1 MKFRSSIFSSES
13 LQLASIPRDWW
24 LSTWLLFAILVTTEL
39 GARFLLAPIGDHL
52 WAYDSAALSR
62 SYEWYRARAVAG
74 QTPTILAVGD
84 STGARNF
91 SPRAFQSTAGN
102 EPVYSLARAGNFP
115 RALRSNTLPLLE
127 VGTAPEIVILFQ
139 WPGSLR
145 DDPRVDQ
152 IEAGAVSS
160 ILEARQSGR
169 FMVTDYLY
177 VTRLF
182 RARDYLVSYWLRGEE
197 LLRPAT
203 RDGFHPL
210 IRPAE
215 FELRP
220 VVLPDEPILFA
231 ETRRDVVRDL
241 VNIAARRGFVVVAIV
256 GPFRAGNDYPAG
268 NAHLQWLQELRSSN
282 CTNMAVLDLRTAFD
296 IPADQYQGNH
306 HLYEDGAKS
315 YSAQLGPRITDI
327 LEQKRNGTLS
337 CD

>member
-1 MKFRSSIFSSES
+1 MKSLSSIFSFDS
-13 LQLASIPRDWW
+13 LRNVSLPRDWW
-24 LSTWLLFAILVTTEL
+24 ATLGLLTVLLFSAEL
-39 GARFLLAPIGDHL
+39 IARSLLAPIGDHL
-52 WAYDSAALSR
+52 WAYDSEALSR
-62 SYEWYRARAVAG
+62 SYEWYRERASEG
-74 QTPTILAVGD
+74 DTPTIVAVGD

-91 SPRAFQSTAGN
+91 SPAAFRESSGT
-102 EPVYSLARAGNFP
+102 ESVYSLARAGNFP

-127 VGTAPEIVILFQ
+127 SGEPPELVILFQ

-169 FMVTDYLY
+169 FMVTDYLH

-182 RARDYLVSYWLRGEE
+182 RSRQYLVGYWLRDET
-197 LLRPAT
+197 LIRPASN
-203 RDGFHPL
+203 DGFHPL

-220 VVLPDEPILFA
+220 VYIADESVVFSKA
-231 ETRRDVVRDL
+231 RRDVIRDL
-241 VNIAARRGFVVVAIV
+241 VEIAKSRDFVVVAVV
-256 GPFRAGNDYPAG
+256 GPYRVGNGYPTG
-268 NAHLQWLQELRSSN
+268 NAHLEWLQELNRSN
-282 CTNMAVLDLRTAFD
+282 CENLVVLDVRTGID

-306 HLYEDGAKS
+306 HLYKAGAELF
-315 YSAQLGPRITDI
+315 SAQLGPGIAQI
-327 LEQKRNGTLS
+327 LEQKRDDSLT